1 MTDEPKK
8 PKTSDS
14 RPPASE
20 TEVRKGPAQQPDGTV
35 PARVDPAP
43 RPAKPTQPLKAKGLD
58 ETNAKAIAELADR
71 FRKIAWPSAQPL
83 TQDWAQVFRQMSATP
98 SLEEI
103 LHRQYQNVQGQPVTG
118 VLDKYNNLSRE
129 LQELKEKA
137 DRQVADLI
145 KEKSGAEQKILNLQ
159 QTLDEVKRKEKLQF
173 ILSRVNRGAQE
184 ELLKPDSE
192 LRSRFLQ
199 EAACKA
205 FVMSVD
211 IRRSTELM
219 LKAREP
225 QAFAD
230 FITSLCSELMEIIQ
244 DSYGVFDKFTGDGV
258 LAFFPD
264 FYSGIDAPYLAVKAA
279 DRCHASFRDHYK
291 RLRGSF
297 TSILKDVG
305 LGIGIDFGSVHL
317 VQIAGGLTVVGAPVV
332 YACRLSA
339 APPGMTLVN
348 QPAYEVISERC
359 GEACF
364 IDESEIEIKHEGRLL
379 AYEARLGGRPYQPQS
394 PDWSSV
400 KDDIAGKQA

>member
-8 PKTSDS
+8 PKPSDS
-14 RPPASE
+14 QSPSSDK
-20 TEVRKGPAQQPDGTV
+20 TTVRKDDAQKTEGNV
-35 PARVDPAP
+35 PARVDKPAAN
-43 RPAKPTQPLKAKGLD
+43 PAKATQPLKAKGLD
-58 ETNAKAIAELADR
+58 DANAKAIAELADR
-71 FRKIAWPSAQPL
+71 FRKISWPSTQPL
-83 TQDWAQVFRQMSATP
+83 TQDWAQVLRQMTANP
-98 SLEEI
+98 SLEERVN
-103 LHRQYQNVQGQPVTG
+103 RQSAHGQAVTG

-137 DRQVADLI
+137 DRQVAELI
-145 KEKSGAEQKILNLQ
+145 KEKSGAEQKISNLQ

-173 ILSRVNRGAQE
+173 ILSRVNRAAQE
-184 ELLKPDSE
+184 ELLKPESE
-192 LRSRFLQ
+192 LKNRFLQ

-264 FYSGIDAPYLAVKAA
+264 FYSGIDAPYFAIKAA

-348 QPAYEVISERC
+348 QPAYEVVSERC

-379 AYEARLGGRPYQPQS
+379 AYEARLGGRPYQPEA
-394 PDWSSV
+394 PDWSSLNV
-400 KDDIAGKQA
+400 AEKQV